1 MPSVSTEISVAVEK
15 NRGKNVGKGAQ
26 TRCPDLVVRIVGVKF
41 LLLSVEPQMHRCESV

>member
-26 TRCPDLVVRIVGVKF
+26 TRCPDLVVRIVGVKQIF
-41 LLLSVEPQMHRCESV
+41 AVVCRTANAQM